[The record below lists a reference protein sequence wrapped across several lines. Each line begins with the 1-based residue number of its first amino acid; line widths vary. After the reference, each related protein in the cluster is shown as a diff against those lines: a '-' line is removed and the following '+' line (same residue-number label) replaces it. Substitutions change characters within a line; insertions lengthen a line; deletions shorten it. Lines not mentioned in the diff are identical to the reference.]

1 MQIKNAEDLFR
12 LYDFEG
18 DLRLKIRQYLNV
30 DTKLLPKINALCLG
44 AEKFKSQ
51 ATPIY
56 TDTYLLKMGKMSI
69 VYKNFKDKI
78 KIIEIHIF

>member
-18 DLRLKIRQYLNV
+18 DLRLKIRQYLNA

-51 ATPIY
+51 ATPIHG
-56 TDTYLLKMGKMSI
+56 YLPFKNGKN
-69 VYKNFKDKI
+69 VYCL
-78 KIIEIHIF
+78 

>member
-18 DLRLKIRQYLNV
+18 DLRLKIRQYLNA

-56 TDTYLLKMGKMSI
+56 TDTYLLKMEKCLLFI
-69 VYKNFKDKI
+69 KILKI
-78 KIIEIHIF
+78 K

>member
-18 DLRLKIRQYLNV
+18 DLRLKIKQYLN
-30 DTKLLPKINALCLG
+30 A
-44 AEKFKSQ
+44 
-51 ATPIY
+51 
-56 TDTYLLKMGKMSI
+56 DTYLLKMGKMSI

>member
-18 DLRLKIRQYLNV
+18 DLRLKIKQYLNA
-30 DTKLLPKINALCLG
+30 DTN
-44 AEKFKSQ
+44 
-51 ATPIY
+51 
-56 TDTYLLKMGKMSI
+56 

>member
-1 MQIKNAEDLFR
+1 M
-12 LYDFEG
+12 
-18 DLRLKIRQYLNV
+18 
-30 DTKLLPKINALCLG
+30 LG

>member
-18 DLRLKIRQYLNV
+18 DLRLKIRQYLNA

-44 AEKFKSQ
+44 AEKFKTK
-51 ATPIY
+51 ATPIC

-69 VYKNFKDKI
+69 VYKIFKDKI
-78 KIIEIHIF
+78 TIIEIHIF